1 MIMKRIHLINKIIP
15 LLFMIMSSS
24 CDRSEKI
31 PVTDISLRGSWDVV
45 NSEYAEDYYVFG
57 YNGNDQ
63 QGLHCYSDFK
73 QVRELSYFSYM
84 LSDGLLTIRF
94 DSQDNSIDELV
105 YRVSMTNTEE
115 IFMKSTIPGSADV
128 RLKRK
133 VLYYD

>member
-1 MIMKRIHLINKIIP
+1 MIMKRKHLINKIIP
-15 LLFMIMSSS
+15 LLFMIMFSS
-24 CDRSEKI
+24 CGRSEII

-63 QGLHCYSDFK
+63 RGLHYYSDFK

-133 VLYYD
+133 VIYYD